1 MYPCFVPNET
11 PIPKLVVVRFS
22 NELQSVLLAMMHMV
36 NTLFHLQDYL
46 VMGKVGNVD
55 LKMFG
60 RLLSAQHSDAS
71 IKGYAAN
78 SVRGASSDEYRFVAS
93 FNQHSDQ
100 NPMKFDEELLP
111 PMRACELLSQ
121 MINEELQLL
130 WMNGTC
136 SRPESLFMWS
146 VPVSP
151 ELLIRPSVQ
160 QATGGGSPKDDI
172 PASYNSAKRPYTVQQ
187 ATGGGSPEDDIP
199 VKLQEI
205 IEMMRNIMHY

>member
-78 SVRGASSDEYRFVAS
+78 SLFPSRGASSDEYRFVAS
-93 FNQHSDQ
+93 FNQHLDQ

-111 PMRACELLSQ
+111 PMRACELLRQ
-121 MINEELQLL
+121 MINEDLQLL
-130 WMNGTC
+130 Y
-136 SRPESLFMWS
+136 L
-146 VPVSP
+146 
-151 ELLIRPSVQ
+151 
-160 QATGGGSPKDDI
+160 
-172 PASYNSAKRPYTVQQ
+172 
-187 ATGGGSPEDDIP
+187 
-199 VKLQEI
+199 
-205 IEMMRNIMHY
+205 

>member
-100 NPMKFDEELLP
+100 NPMKFDEVINKLYPELRPKTLRAVELLP

-172 PASYNSAKRPYTVQQ
+172 PASYNRRSSR
-187 ATGGGSPEDDIP
+187 G
-199 VKLQEI
+199 
-205 IEMMRNIMHY
+205 